1 MKRYL
6 IIGNG
11 TAAANAIEGIRMR
24 DKEGPITVI
33 SKEEHPV
40 YCRPLISYYL
50 EGKTDLK
57 RIGYRDEDFY
67 MRNGVSV
74 LYGRTAVKIDSA
86 DRKVTTDDGKVLS
99 YDSLL
104 IAAGS
109 SPFVPAMK
117 GLDTV
122 NRKYGFMTLDDA
134 LDLEKAVTED
144 TRVLIIGAGLIG
156 LKCAE
161 GLYEKA
167 GSITVC
173 DLAGRVL
180 SSILDDECASFVK
193 RHLEEKGISFLLND
207 SVLSFENGRAFMKS
221 GKTQDFD
228 VLVLAVGVRPNI
240 SLIKDIGGDTGRG
253 IKVSSRMETSVK
265 HIYAAGDCAEAY
277 DISSGERKVMAVLPS
292 ASIGGYTAGVNMAGG
307 DARFDTALPMN
318 SIGFFGY
325 HIMTAGSYE
334 GELYEEKTPNG
345 IKRLFIKDGVLKGFM
360 LIGMSERAGILTSLI
375 REKTPLKDIDFGLM
389 KKGAT
394 TAALT
399 GDMRKDRFGKAV

>member
-1 MKRYL
+1 
-6 IIGNG
+6 
-11 TAAANAIEGIRMR
+11 
-24 DKEGPITVI
+24 
-33 SKEEHPV
+33 
-40 YCRPLISYYL
+40 
-50 EGKTDLK
+50 
-57 RIGYRDEDFY
+57 

-109 SPFVPAMK
+109 SPFVPALQ

-122 NRKYGFMTLDDA
+122 TRKYGFMTLDDA
-134 LDLEKAVTED
+134 LALETAVTED

-167 GSITVC
+167 GSIIVC
-173 DLAGRVL
+173 DLAGRIL
-180 SSILDDECASFVK
+180 SSILDDECASLVK

-253 IKVSSRMETSVK
+253 ITVSSRMETSVK

-334 GELYEEKTPNG
+334 GELYEERTSEG

-360 LIGMSERAGILTSLI
+360 LLGMSERAGILTSLI
-375 REKTPLKDIDFGLM
+375 REKTPLKEIDFDLM